1 MKVLKACKL
10 GKIDLDKETR
20 TMMGIYAGF
29 AQEESRNM
37 SKATVRS
44 SVFFKK
50 ALRKTSHGKTQERQE
65 ENGQ

>member
-1 MKVLKACKL
+1 
-10 GKIDLDKETR
+10 
-20 TMMGIYAGF
+20 MMGIYAGF